1 MNLVDI
7 DIDRHGSKLICIKY
21 GHYINSEDDTCMEK
35 LVINGGNPLFGNVNI
50 NGAKNAA
57 VAILPAAILASKEVC
72 TIENVPNIED
82 INCLEII
89 LKYLGCKVE
98 TSCNSIKIDS
108 TNIVTTN
115 ATIPEVRNMR
125 ASYYLLGA
133 LLSRFKKARVELPGG
148 CPIGDRPIDQHIKGF
163 EALGATVTIEHGAVN
178 LYAEKLIGTT
188 IYFDVVSVGATINI
202 MLAAVLAEGVTVL
215 ENAAKEPHVVDVAN
229 FLNTMGAN
237 VKGAGTDVIKITGVS
252 ELSGCNYSVIP
263 DQIEAGTFMIAT
275 AACGGEVKL
284 NNVIPK
290 HLESISAKL
299 VEMGVEVIEEDD
311 KVTVKSGSNLKGVNI
326 KTLPYPGFPTDVQQP
341 MSTLLTM
348 AQGRS
353 IVNESIY
360 ESRFKHI
367 DELKKMGA
375 NVKIEGRIAIIDG
388 VEKLY
393 GTSVKATDLRAG
405 AALVIAGL
413 AAQGKTEVEGIE
425 HIDRGYLYIE
435 EKFKALGAD
444 ISRVSM

>member
-1 MNLVDI
+1 
-7 DIDRHGSKLICIKY
+7 
-21 GHYINSEDDTCMEK
+21 MEK

-98 TSCNSIKIDS
+98 MSCNSIKIDS

-311 KVTVKSGSNLKGVNI
+311 KVTVKSGNNLKGVNI

-348 AQGRS
+348 AEGRS

>member
-1 MNLVDI
+1 
-7 DIDRHGSKLICIKY
+7 
-21 GHYINSEDDTCMEK
+21 MEK

-311 KVTVKSGSNLKGVNI
+311 KVTVKSGNNLKGVNI

-348 AQGRS
+348 AEGRS